1 MEFSERLR
9 LLRTQAQMTQ
19 EELAAK
25 LFVTRQAVSNYEQ
38 GIRYPSLDTLVR
50 IAQLFGVSLDEL
62 LSTSLK
68 RRYVGC
74 RIALV
79 TLLVVCCFVAAA
91 CGYAAAQRAEQ
102 ASPMLVIGPLLL
114 PCLFSLIAVFF
125 GAYPPRKINRFA
137 GYRTRRAMRNQTMWD
152 YAQAA
157 FALHVTFLVIAQL
170 AGTIVWLIVS
180 VFLPVS
186 ACLIGGMCLLLVQTI
201 SLFVPILATER
212 KLRRLSP

>member
-1 MEFSERLR
+1 MQFSERLKI
-9 LLRTQAQMTQ
+9 LRTQAQMTQ

-62 LSTSLK
+62 LSTSVK

-74 RIALV
+74 RIALAV
-79 TLLVVCCFVAAA
+79 LLVMCCFVAAA

-102 ASPMLVIGPLLL
+102 ASPMLVVGPLLL
-114 PCLFSLIAVFF
+114 PCLFALIAVLC

-157 FALHVTFLVIAQL
+157 FALHFTFLVIAQL

-180 VFLPVS
+180 AFLSVS
-186 ACLIGGMCLLLVQTI
+186 ACLIGGMCLLLAQTV
-201 SLFVPILATER
+201 SLIVSILATEQ
-212 KLRRLSP
+212 KLKRLSP

>member
-9 LLRTQAQMTQ
+9 LLRLQAQMTQ

-38 GIRYPSLDTLVR
+38 GIRYPSLDTPVR
-50 IAQLFGVSLDEL
+50 
-62 LSTSLK
+62 
-68 RRYVGC
+68 
-74 RIALV
+74 
-79 TLLVVCCFVAAA
+79 
-91 CGYAAAQRAEQ
+91 
-102 ASPMLVIGPLLL
+102 IGPLLL

-180 VFLPVS
+180 VFLPIS